1 MVPVI
6 DVKRDWHDL
15 FPKIGIALQLAE
27 PFFRGRTTA
36 AAFRGE
42 EFQQVRSRLAGEN
55 QVTGLRVQRRCKTS
69 QEKEEKQ
76 RCTAA
81 HSVNKSATTQ

>member
-6 DVKRDWHDL
+6 DMKRDRHDL

-42 EFQQVRSRLAGEN
+42 ELEQGCPRDAAFEGCSRD
-55 QVTGLRVQRRCKTS
+55 R
-69 QEKEEKQ
+69 
-76 RCTAA
+76 
-81 HSVNKSATTQ
+81 